1 MVSKCA
7 IIRECILSCPLI
19 LSYLMEYIYF
29 IAKKKNVDYE
39 YHVFYEKIFNGAL
52 TLTWLLLL
60 GYYFAQVKNVLFFYS
75 KISDLFWL
83 KNIYSQKEGNPFL

>member
-29 IAKKKNVDYE
+29 IAKKKMLITNITF
-39 YHVFYEKIFNGAL
+39 FYEKIFNGAL

-60 GYYFAQVKNVLFFYS
+60 GYYFAQVKNVLFF
-75 KISDLFWL
+75 L
-83 KNIYSQKEGNPFL
+83 